1 MRTGASCDLLLLSEL
16 APPRLY
22 RHERTALA
30 VRFPSQ
36 DSIDRRLGNL
46 ESARDRDL
54 AQTALSLDVAKQRR
68 GGSLHVHAGIL
79 YANDYLSMR
88 DRVVC

>member
-1 MRTGASCDLLLLSEL
+1 MSEL

-46 ESARDRDL
+46 ESVRNRDF
-54 AQTALSLDVAKQRR
+54 AQTALSLDIAEKPR
-68 GGSLHVHAGIL
+68 GGSWHVHAGIL
-79 YANDYLSMR
+79 YAND
-88 DRVVC
+88 